1 MRVIGK
7 TFAGAINSVG
17 PISTG
22 TITSEPGFGEVPLNG
37 TFVHGADVIRICPT
51 GKVAVLDFRSVIEY
65 VVPEAFSKCPGTH

>member
-1 MRVIGK
+1 MTRVIGR

-22 TITSEPGFGEVPLNG
+22 TIKSVPGFHDEIPLNG

-65 VVPEAFSKCPGTH
+65 VVP